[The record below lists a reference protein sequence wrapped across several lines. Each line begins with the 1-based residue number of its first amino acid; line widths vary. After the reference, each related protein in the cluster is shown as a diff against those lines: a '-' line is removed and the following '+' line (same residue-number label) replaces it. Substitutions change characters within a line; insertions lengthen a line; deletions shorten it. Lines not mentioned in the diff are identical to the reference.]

1 MNISFTAGCGGRL
14 LALACSVQLP
24 YAYMSV
30 RTCTSTYGLNAFNH
44 NTALPTAERLCSP
57 ANAFNEQS
65 KRSGRS
71 CPQVPKPAI
80 SPTNQSCC
88 LSPHMQTWVLT
99 SPLVSKQCQRHSVER
114 IYLHV
119 YTSVCHEYECDDG
132 HMSIPPRASSGER
145 DSHLHIIDTSI
156 CHVHRRPP
164 TPGLQVL
171 VHT

>member
-1 MNISFTAGCGGRL
+1 MLEPVPLRTGSML
-14 LALACSVQLP
+14 LITTRRCPLQ
-24 YAYMSV
+24 
-30 RTCTSTYGLNAFNH
+30 NASAH
-44 NTALPTAERLCSP
+44 LL
-57 ANAFNEQS
+57 NAFNEQS
-65 KRSGRS
+65 KKSGRS
-71 CPQVPKPAI
+71 STQAPKPAI

-99 SPLVSKQCQRHSVER
+99 SPLVSKQCQWHSVER
-114 IYLHV
+114 IHLHV

-156 CHVHRRPP
+156 CHVHRRSP

>member
-1 MNISFTAGCGGRL
+1 MSEPVPLRTGSML
-14 LALACSVQLP
+14 LITTRRCLLQNASVHL
-24 YAYMSV
+24 
-30 RTCTSTYGLNAFNH
+30 L
-44 NTALPTAERLCSP
+44 
-57 ANAFNEQS
+57 NAFNEQS